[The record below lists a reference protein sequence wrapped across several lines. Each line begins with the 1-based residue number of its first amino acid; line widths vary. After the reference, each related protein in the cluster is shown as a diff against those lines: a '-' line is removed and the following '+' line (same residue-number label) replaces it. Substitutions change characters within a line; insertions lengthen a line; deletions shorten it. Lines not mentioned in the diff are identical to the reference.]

1 MPQDVEERQTA
12 IEAAGLG
19 FVPKHDGDYRDAINN
34 RKASVLLLVHEI
46 FGGMSPFAS
55 RHLRRLSRRA
65 AEEGTDSTD
74 YSQSYTAASFVS
86 YYAQRISNNIVMY
99 GADGFLKQ
107 LGKVIKTRAKGR
119 NSASSI

>member
-1 MPQDVEERQTA
+1 MARSEGEAHKALRRVDHLLRNRPQSVR
-12 IEAAGLG
+12 G
-19 FVPKHDGDYRDAINN
+19 
-34 RKASVLLLVHEI
+34 ASCRATSLLVHEI

-55 RHLRRLSRRA
+55 CHLRRLGRRA

-119 NSASSI
+119 NRASSI